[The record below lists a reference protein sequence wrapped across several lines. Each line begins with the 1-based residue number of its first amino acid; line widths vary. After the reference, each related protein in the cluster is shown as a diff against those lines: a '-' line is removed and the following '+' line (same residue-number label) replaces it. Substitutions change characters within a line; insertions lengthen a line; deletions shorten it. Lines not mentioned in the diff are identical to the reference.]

1 MPYKQH
7 RRCPLCES
15 VTLNLSDHFSKF
27 HGLSSQE
34 RQPYLQMVS
43 KELTTR
49 GNKRPAPDNEQ
60 IMEEKRKLRMIS
72 RAKLHYHERKLKEF
86 QTHLKRGT
94 TPKTLR
100 LKSYPKM
107 KTLEG
112 QTLIHEACDEVQK
125 IMLIQ
130 MVEEERQALTQA
142 QKTYKSLQEK
152 TWKPK
157 PKEEIIKTLQK
168 ELESRRAQ
176 LSKRT
181 FETNAPNETTT
192 PSETVEGCPENT

>member
-1 MPYKQH
+1 MAS
-7 RRCPLCES
+7 E
-15 VTLNLSDHFSKF
+15 
-27 HGLSSQE
+27 E
-34 RQPYLQMVS
+34 
-43 KELTTR
+43 R
-49 GNKRPAPDNEQ
+49 GNKRPAPDAEQ
-60 IMEEKRKLRMIS
+60 VREETRKLWMIS
-72 RAKLHYHERKLKEF
+72 LAKLHYHGRKLKEF
-86 QTHLKRGT
+86 QTHLERGT
-94 TPKTLR
+94 IPKTLR
-100 LKSYPKM
+100 LKPYPKM
-107 KTLEG
+107 KTSQG
-112 QTLIHEACDEVQK
+112 QALIHEACEEVQK

-176 LSKRT
+176 LLKRT
-181 FETNAPNETTT
+181 FETNT